1 MKNMFSTYCP
11 GHGSAVLLG
20 PDNIA
25 GIVNGPDGVELHW
38 VCWCGERGV
47 TAFGRAEARGWAG
60 SGGPADRR
68 LSSEGAAS

>member
-1 MKNMFSTYCP
+1 MFSTYCP

-47 TAFGRAEARGWAG
+47 KAFVPAER
-60 SGGPADRR
+60 S

>member
-1 MKNMFSTYCP
+1 MRRMFSTYCA

-25 GIVNGPDGVELHW
+25 GIVNGPRGVELHW

-47 TAFGRAEARGWAG
+47 TAFGRGDARSWAG
-60 SGGPADRR
+60 PRGPADRR